1 MATYRGTVVY
11 FGFNYG
17 KAIERR
23 AIGYGST
30 EREAILEAK
39 VMMGDGPDWG
49 EMTVGEAVQEVEEYS
64 GAVGYRQVY
73 VKGSPAGYRKGSSYT
88 NKFGTKVVR
97 KGYYYPGSKGY
108 YKTVKVA
115 KGKRIEYVARKV
127 DDRTWKARREDKG
140 SYPLEALEQ

>member
-11 FGFNYG
+11 FGFEGG

-39 VMMGDGPDWG
+39 VMIGDGPVWDN
-49 EMTVGEAVQEVEEYS
+49 MMAGEAVQEVPEYS

-73 VKGSPAGYRKGSSYT
+73 VKGSPSGYRKGSSYT

-108 YKTVKVA
+108 YRTIKVA
-115 KGKRIEYVARKV
+115 KGKRIEYQPKV
-127 DDRTWKARREDKG
+127 VPERTWSARRKDKG
-140 SYPLEALEQ
+140 TYPIEALEE